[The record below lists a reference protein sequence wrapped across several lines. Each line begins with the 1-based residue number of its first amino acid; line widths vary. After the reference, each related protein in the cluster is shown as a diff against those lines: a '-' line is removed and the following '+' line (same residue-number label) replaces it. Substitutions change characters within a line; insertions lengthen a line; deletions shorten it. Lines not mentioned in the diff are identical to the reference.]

1 MVLLIEKYTNCNW
14 CHFTGTPIPGP
25 SSLVSLD
32 LSLSK
37 KDHRSLRLRRGRN
50 APGPEAATARRF
62 PAER

>member
-32 LSLSK
+32 LS
-37 KDHRSLRLRRGRN
+37 
-50 APGPEAATARRF
+50 
-62 PAER
+62 